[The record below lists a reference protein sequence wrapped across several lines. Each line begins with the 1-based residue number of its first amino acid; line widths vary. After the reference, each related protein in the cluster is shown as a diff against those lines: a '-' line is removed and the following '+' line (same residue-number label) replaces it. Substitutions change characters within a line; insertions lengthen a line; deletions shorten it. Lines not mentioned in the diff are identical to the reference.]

1 MKISSICCI
10 GAGYVG
16 GPTMAIIAQ
25 KCPHIKV
32 TVVDLNADRI
42 ASWNDQ
48 DVNNIPIYEPGLS
61 ALVAE
66 ARGRN
71 LFFSTDVEKAIDESQ
86 MIFISVNTPTKT
98 YGLGKGMAAD
108 LKFIELCARQIASV
122 AKDSK
127 IVVEKSTLPVRTAEA
142 IKNILD
148 NTGNGVQ
155 FQILSNPEFLAEGT
169 AVQDLQNPD
178 RVLIGGINS
187 VEGKEAINSLVEI
200 YANWVPKENIL
211 TTNLWSSEL
220 SKLTAN
226 AFLAQ
231 RVSSI
236 NAISELCEKTEA
248 DVDEVAKAIGMDSR
262 IGSKFLKSSVGFG
275 GSCFQKDI
283 LNLVY
288 IAKSYGL
295 NEVADYWEQVVIMND
310 HQKRRFASNIVQTLY
325 NTVSGKKITFLGW
338 AFKKDTNDTRESA
351 AINVA
356 EYLIHEQANIAV
368 YDPKVGK
375 KQILFDLNYLDTI
388 TSENIEKNILVLQ
401 DPYEACKNAHAIT
414 ILTEWDEFK
423 SYDWQRIYDEMQK
436 PAFVFDGR
444 NILDPKKM
452 KEIGFIFSAV
462 GSSHKN

>member
-1 MKISSICCI
+1 MKITSICCI

-16 GPTMAIIAQ
+16 GPTMAVIAQ
-25 KCPHIKV
+25 KCPNIKV
-32 TVVDLNADRI
+32 TVVDLNPERI
-42 ASWNDQ
+42 AAWNDPNV
-48 DVNNIPIYEPGLS
+48 DNIPIYEPGLS
-61 ALVAE
+61 QIVAQ

-71 LFFSTDVEKAIDESQ
+71 LFFTTEVEQAIDEAQ

-108 LKFIELCARQIASV
+108 LKYIELCARQIATV
-122 AKDSK
+122 AKDNK

-148 NTGNGVQ
+148 HTGNGVQ

-169 AVQDLQNPD
+169 AVQDLLNPD
-178 RVLIGGINS
+178 RILIGGDNS
-187 VEGKEAINSLVEI
+187 PEGQLAIQSLVEV
-200 YANWVPKENIL
+200 YSNWVPAQNIL

-236 NAISELCEKTEA
+236 NAMSELCEKTGA
-248 DVDEVAKAIGMDSR
+248 DVNEVAKAIGMDSR
-262 IGSKFLKSSVGFG
+262 IGSKFLKASVGFG

-295 NEVADYWEQVVIMND
+295 HETANYWEQVVIMND
-310 HQKRRFASNIVQTLY
+310 HQKRRFAHNIVQTLY
-325 NTVSGKKITFLGW
+325 NTVAGKKIAFLGW

-356 EYLIHEQANIAV
+356 DYLLHEQAQISV
-368 YDPKVGK
+368 HDPQVKE
-375 KQILFDLNYLDTI
+375 KQVIFDLTYLNSRSQDEI
-388 TSENIEKNILVLQ
+388 KKGIQVQE
-401 DPYEACKNAHAIT
+401 DPYEVCKGAHAIAV
-414 ILTEWDEFK
+414 LTEWDEFR
-423 SYDWQRIYDEMQK
+423 SYDWQRIYDNMQK

-444 NILDPKKM
+444 NILDAQKLI
-452 KEIGFIFSAV
+452 EIGFIFSGV
-462 GSSHKN
+462 GSAH